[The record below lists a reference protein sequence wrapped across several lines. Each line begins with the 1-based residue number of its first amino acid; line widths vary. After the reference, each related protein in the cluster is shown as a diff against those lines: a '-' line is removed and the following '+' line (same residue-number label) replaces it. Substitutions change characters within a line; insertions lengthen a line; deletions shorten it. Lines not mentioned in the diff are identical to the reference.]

1 MSSVDVLHSFFIPA
15 CRVKQDVLP
24 NREPSVWFAATRVDT
39 FQIFCTEYC
48 GTEDS
53 GMLAKVISHEQG
65 AFATWLQESGIPAD
79 ASPAERGALL
89 YSQLGCQ
96 ACHSLDG
103 TRLTG

>member
-1 MSSVDVLHSFFIPA
+1 
-15 CRVKQDVLP
+15 
-24 NREPSVWFAATRVDT
+24 
-39 FQIFCTEYC
+39 QIFCTEYC
-48 GTEDS
+48 GTEHS

-65 AFATWLQESGIPAD
+65 AFSTWLQESGIPAD

-103 TRLTG
+103 TRLTGPTFQGLYGSTHGLAGGGTVEVDDNYLRES